1 MGRKVYIT
9 SEMSVD
15 ERLIVVAE
23 KDPQAALLWPWL
35 LTVFDDWGRAEANS
49 RRLKAQVFPV
59 NDMVT
64 PELIDKALRLYHEAG
79 LLILY
84 EVQGKAYMAIPQE
97 KWFKYQTHIRKEK
110 RLKDESRYPAP
121 PEINNEGSAQ
131 MRDDARNDAQG
142 SEDERIC
149 TPSPSPSPSLSPSPS
164 PSLSRD
170 LETTRDDSEGKK
182 VSRGGGVGEAS
193 AAKPPAA
200 TLESLY
206 SRYSPDQQ
214 KIIDDYW
221 EIIRFTRKSA
231 KLAESVKIT
240 EMEYWS
246 RYPPD
251 IVIQALNIHRQRYQ
265 TKDERYTRGII
276 RRLHREIERGVNNGQ
291 FGTSRASPGNA
302 VGTQD
307 YDEFVLR

>member
-1 MGRKVYIT
+1 MRRRMLSPDFFTDPDIVANLDFAGRLFYQGLWCIAEDSGVFEPNPLAMKMKIFPGDNLDIEVIRGYYET
-9 SEMSVD
+9 LK
-15 ERLIVVAE
+15 RLNKLIEFEVNGRIYAWIKNFHKHQKLDRPSPPSLPLPKWIVWHGEEEYGKE
-23 KDPQAALLWPWL
+23 KHRW
-35 LTVFDDWGRAEANS
+35 
-49 RRLKAQVFPV
+49 
-59 NDMVT
+59 
-64 PELIDKALRLYHEAG
+64 H
-79 LLILY
+79 Y
-84 EVQGKAYMAIPQE
+84 EVLIECLQGNNQIDDNSTTIRRTVEEQDTIEE
-97 KWFKYQTHIRKEK
+97 KRKEEKLKEEK
-110 RLKDESRYPAP
+110 RREEK
-121 PEINNEGSAQ
+121 
-131 MRDDARNDAQG
+131 
-142 SEDERIC
+142 
-149 TPSPSPSPSLSPSPS
+149 PSLTPPQ
-164 PSLSRD
+164 R
-170 LETTRDDSEGKK
+170 
-182 VSRGGGVGEAS
+182 EAS

-231 KLAESVKIT
+231 KLAESIKIT

-251 IVIQALNIHRQRYQ
+251 VVIQALNIHRQRYQ

-302 VGTQD
+302 AGAQD
-307 YDEFVLR
+307 YDQFVLR